1 MPRLS
6 SSDRR
11 KQILEIATE
20 LFARHG
26 FDGVTT
32 RQIADAAGVTEAIV
46 FRHFATKD
54 DLYWE
59 VLSAKCAPDEVK
71 KQLEERL
78 GSDAEPYEIFSD
90 IARHVL
96 NRNLRDPA
104 RSRLLLFSGLE
115 NHRLSQRFFKT
126 YISEWYELL
135 AGYIRRQ
142 IARGRFRDVDPVLAA
157 RSFIGMVFH
166 HYLVQ
171 EIFGGARYQSYDV
184 EEVAHTMAGLWLAG
198 MSTAPNEDRPA
209 PQTIPDTISSQSGI
223 RSLPHQKEV

>member
-6 SSDRR
+6 SSDRKR
-11 KQILEIATE
+11 QILDVASDM
-20 LFARHG
+20 FARHG

-32 RQIADAAGVTEAIV
+32 RQIADAAGITEAIV

-59 VLSAKCAPDEVK
+59 VLSAKCTPDEVK
-71 KQLEERL
+71 KQLEEKL
-78 GSDAEPYEIFSD
+78 GSDAEPFEIFTD

-104 RSRLLLFSGLE
+104 KSRLLLYSGLE
-115 NHRLSQRFFKT
+115 NHRLSQKFFKT

-135 AGYIRRQ
+135 ASYIRRQ
-142 IARGRFRDVDPVLAA
+142 ITSGKFRDVDPVLAA
-157 RSFIGMVFH
+157 RGFIGMVFH

-171 EIFGGARYQSYDV
+171 ELYGGARYQSYNI
-184 EEVAHTMAGLWLAG
+184 EEVSHTMAGLWLSG
-198 MSTAPNEDRPA
+198 
-209 PQTIPDTISSQSGI
+209 ISSLPDSAGSPSPAITDSLASQSAI
-223 RSLPHQKEV
+223 RSLSRENEV

>member
-6 SSDRR
+6 SSDRK
-11 KQILEIATE
+11 KQILEVASDM
-20 LFARHG
+20 FARHG

-32 RQIADAAGVTEAIV
+32 RQIADAAGITEAIV
-46 FRHFATKD
+46 FRHFGTKD

-71 KQLEERL
+71 KQLEEKL
-78 GSDAEPYEIFSD
+78 GSDAEPFEIFTD

-104 RSRLLLFSGLE
+104 KSRLLLFSGLE

-142 IARGRFRDVDPVLAA
+142 IAGGKFRDVDPVLAA
-157 RSFIGMVFH
+157 RGFIGMVFH

-171 EIFGGARYQSYDV
+171 ELFGGARYQSYNI
-184 EEVAHTMAGLWLAG
+184 EEVSQTMAGLWVSG
-198 MSTAPNEDRPA
+198 
-209 PQTIPDTISSQSGI
+209 ISSQPDPRGSATAAI
-223 RSLPHQKEV
+223 SDSIAAQSASRSLSPQKEV